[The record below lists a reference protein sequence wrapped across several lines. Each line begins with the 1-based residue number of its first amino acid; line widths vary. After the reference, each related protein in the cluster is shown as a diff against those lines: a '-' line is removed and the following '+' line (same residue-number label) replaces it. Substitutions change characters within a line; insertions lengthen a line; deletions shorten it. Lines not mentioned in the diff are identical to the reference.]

1 MQLRVKVTNI
11 KWRSQSLSGISE
23 YEVFPLECS
32 FGDDIEELVESL
44 LTSIFKEP
52 PVSFDYSIVK

>member
-11 KWRSQSLSGISE
+11 KWLSQSLSRISE

-32 FGDDIEELVESL
+32 FGDDIEELVESF